1 MRSVFFHLIDVTR
14 DKVAVRLSAIATP
27 TGSARWNFP
36 RGSNSPALY
45 IGFYDDLLMEAEPA
59 DLEELTA
66 SLGVMPAV
74 SVIGDVSGSV
84 PGDAEV
90 RELAASLL
98 TEFYGVAWDDYTN
111 HCWTLSEIQSGAKAK
126 GHAFFDYNG
135 WYRDRQKQPVA

>member
-1 MRSVFFHLIDVTR
+1 MRSVFFHLIDVSR
-14 DKVAVRLSAIATP
+14 DKVAARLSAIATP

-66 SLGVMPAV
+66 SLGAMPDV

-90 RELAASLL
+90 RELAALML
-98 TEFYGVAWDDYTN
+98 TEFRGIARDDYTS
-111 HCWTLSEIQSGAKAK
+111 HCWTLSEIQSGVKVK
-126 GHAFFDYNG
+126 GHTFFDYDG
-135 WYRDRQKQPVA
+135 WYRDRQNRPVA